1 MFGCSPDC
9 PYAERSLRVLTTWV
23 TPRQNGSSL
32 ITQLALTLGYVTR
45 SKFSPKAELLST
57 RTAPVRNSRFFHPKR
72 CWAYTPMVVLTSR
85 LSFGVPGTV
94 VPETVST
101 PGAGNTFPARK
112 LFLSCLRVN
121 CPPTDE
127 ADERVDVSWKVAV
140 PE

>member
-1 MFGCSPDC
+1 MYTITGSFVPFAGAQTFRKRQSSVPCS
-9 PYAERSLRVLTTWV
+9 AEPLF
-23 TPRQNGSSL
+23 Q
-32 ITQLALTLGYVTR
+32 
-45 SKFSPKAELLST
+45 
-57 RTAPVRNSRFFHPKR
+57 PKR
-72 CWAYTPMVVLTSR
+72 CWAYTPIVVLTSR
-85 LSFGVPGTV
+85 LSLGAPVTV
-94 VPETVST
+94 APDTVST